1 MEHRAVPVSITDSM
15 IRVISVSEHSQI
27 GSSSPIFYWKV
38 RRVLNGLF
46 VGSLDR
52 CTDLS
57 TLVPSNVVLK
67 KFMRPSI
74 YLGILVTTWGVIMT
88 LHGVV
93 QNFGGLL
100 AVRLLLGVFEAG
112 FFPGAV

>member
-1 MEHRAVPVSITDSM
+1 
-15 IRVISVSEHSQI
+15 
-27 GSSSPIFYWKV
+27 
-38 RRVLNGLF
+38 
-46 VGSLDR
+46 
-52 CTDLS
+52 
-57 TLVPSNVVLK
+57 VPSNVILK

-74 YLGILVTTWGVIMT
+74 YLGILVTTWGIIMT

-100 AVRLLLGVFEAG
+100 AVRLLLGIFEAG

>member
-1 MEHRAVPVSITDSM
+1 MIENRQIFRALTL
-15 IRVISVSEHSQI
+15 
-27 GSSSPIFYWKV
+27 SP
-38 RRVLNGLF
+38 
-46 VGSLDR
+46 
-52 CTDLS
+52 
-57 TLVPSNVVLK
+57 VPSNVVLK